1 MVEEREDASTLRKA
15 KSMDDDGISKKIANI
30 ETVRQMKTQFSGHII
45 RRTPASLDWQGNPLL
60 TLPPHKDVIGILTL
74 TQREID
80 IINERA
86 KIAKARY
93 VIRFPEYSI
102 LTFLSVISANE
113 SGKFLTRV
121 QFKTFYSDP
130 CI

>member
-1 MVEEREDASTLRKA
+1 VEEKEDAAALRKA
-15 KSMDDDGISKKIANI
+15 KKRDDDGISEKIAKI
-30 ETVRQMKTQFSGHII
+30 ETVRRMQSQFVGHIL

-60 TLPPHKDVIGILTL
+60 TLPPHKDVIGILDL

-86 KIAKARY
+86 EIAKARY
-93 VIRFPEYSI
+93 VIRFLAYAV

-121 QFKTFYSDP
+121 RFVNFYSDSRV
-130 CI
+130 